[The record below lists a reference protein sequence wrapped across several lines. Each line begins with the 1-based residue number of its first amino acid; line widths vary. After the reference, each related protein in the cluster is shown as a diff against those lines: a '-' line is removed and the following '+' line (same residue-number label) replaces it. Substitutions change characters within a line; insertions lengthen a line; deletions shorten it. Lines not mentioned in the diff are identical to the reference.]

1 LQRGERDRTIDRER
15 MKASIK
21 GGERF
26 NIRERKSAP
35 PRCIATKRR
44 ENDG

>member
-1 LQRGERDRTIDRER
+1 MQRGEKDRTMARER
-15 MKASIK
+15 VKASIK

-26 NIRERKSAP
+26 NRRERKSAP